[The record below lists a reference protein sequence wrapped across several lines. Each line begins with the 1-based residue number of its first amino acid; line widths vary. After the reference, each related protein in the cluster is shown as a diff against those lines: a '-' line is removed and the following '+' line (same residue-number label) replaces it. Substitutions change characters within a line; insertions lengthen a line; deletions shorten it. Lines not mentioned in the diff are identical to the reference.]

1 MALRIKDR
9 VKQGTT
15 TTGSGTINLD
25 VSFSSSGFQDFSVL
39 GNGTETY
46 YAIEEGSN
54 FEIGLGT
61 YNSNT
66 LSRST
71 ILDSSNGGAKIALA
85 GNANVF
91 VTYPADKAVFTD
103 ADNNA
108 TVTGLILGQTGVKFN
123 DGTIQTTAFDG
134 STGGYDFT
142 VSDGSNSEV
151 ISSGNTVVWTG
162 AGNTTVSYDAGTN
175 TFSVSGTDQD
185 LSSYATQTYVNYQY
199 NEYIK

>member
-15 TTGSGTINLD
+15 TTGSGTISLD

-71 ILDSSNGGAKIALA
+71 ILDSSNGGAKIALN
-85 GNANVF
+85 GNVAWQLRSNGGERFCPV
-91 VTYPADKAVFTD
+91 DSQ
-103 ADNNA
+103 N
-108 TVTGLILGQTGVKFN
+108 L
-123 DGTIQTTAFDG
+123 TARFCQC
-134 STGGYDFT
+134 FP
-142 VSDGSNSEV
+142 
-151 ISSGNTVVWTG
+151 ISS
-162 AGNTTVSYDAGTN
+162 A
-175 TFSVSGTDQD
+175 F
-185 LSSYATQTYVNYQY
+185 
-199 NEYIK
+199 